1 MWQVHSEVGSH
12 LMRYWSY
19 NEQTESLDDAV
30 VVTVSDDDILDM
42 YWAWWYSKMCE
53 KFGKEVVDR
62 DYTKQDCID
71 DWVVVHW
78 AWEVTDA

>member
-1 MWQVHSEVGSH
+1 
-12 LMRYWSY
+12 MRYWTYAEPTSETDSTPVY
-19 NEQTESLDDAV
+19 HTM
-30 VVTVSDDDILDM
+30 SDDDILDS
-42 YWAWWYSKMCE
+42 YWGWWYSKMCE

-78 AWEVTDA
+78 AWEVKDD

>member
-1 MWQVHSEVGSH
+1 
-12 LMRYWSY
+12 MRYWSY
-19 NEQTESLDDAV
+19 NEQTKSLDDSV
-30 VVTVSDDDILDM
+30 VVTVSEEEILDM
-42 YWAWWYSKMCE
+42 YWSWWYSKMCE

-78 AWEVTDA
+78 AWEVKDDEAN

>member
-1 MWQVHSEVGSH
+1 
-12 LMRYWSY
+12 MRYWSY

-42 YWAWWYSKMCE
+42 YWDWWYSKMCE

-62 DYTKQDCID
+62 DYTKQDCIN

-78 AWEVTDA
+78 AWESE

>member
-1 MWQVHSEVGSH
+1 
-12 LMRYWSY
+12 MRYWSY
-19 NEQTESLDDAV
+19 NERLNEIDSH

-42 YWAWWYSKMCE
+42 YWNWWYGKMCE
-53 KFGKEVVDR
+53 KFGSEVVDR

-78 AWEVTDA
+78 AWEVKDDEAN

>member
-1 MWQVHSEVGSH
+1 
-12 LMRYWSY
+12 MRYWSY
-19 NEQTESLDDAV
+19 NEQTASLDGAV
-30 VVTVSDDDILDM
+30 VVTVSEDEILDM

-53 KFGKEVVDR
+53 KFGPEVVYR

-78 AWEVTDA
+78 AWEVKDDEAN